1 MDEALEQAIEQAAQL
16 LARARYV
23 VALVG
28 AGLSAESGI
37 PTFRGPGGLWTRFGE
52 PAMDGYQ
59 RFLADPEA
67 YWREQRE
74 REQATEGS
82 GAEMREAIEAAR
94 PNAGH
99 YALAEMERDGLLRYT
114 ITQNIDNLHAEAGSE
129 RLVEIHGN
137 RRKLRCIGCG
147 LRVDRTEFTIS
158 AIPAR
163 CPECG
168 DLIKGDGVM
177 FGEPIPARWLQI
189 CHQQTELCDLMLMVG
204 TSGTVYPAAA
214 FPEMVKRGGGILVEA
229 NPQESQL
236 SQSSDVT
243 LRMSAATSL
252 PLLAARVRELR
263 GTP

>member
-114 ITQNIDNLHAEAGSE
+114 ITQNIDLHAEAGSE